1 MNRRPYAESPRSGFI
16 IRGGGGGGLWGLW
29 GFDFAAILPTEG
41 CFILPLVPK
50 KTEGVLE
57 LRSHDQIVFGN

>member
-16 IRGGGGGGLWGLW
+16 IQGGGGALWGLW
-29 GFDFAAILPTEG
+29 GFDFAAILLTDG

-57 LRSHDQIVFGN
+57 RRSHDQIVFVNR